1 MARILVAT
9 TPSDGH
15 VNPVL
20 PIVGELSRRGHEVRW
35 YTGAHFRRKVEAA
48 GAEYLP
54 MREAYDFGGRNRHQA
69 FPQLD
74 GLEGTAMF
82 RAVID
87 AAFVQTAPAQH
98 RDLVRILAAFPA
110 DVLVADEMCYGAG
123 LTHEIT
129 GCPHAM
135 VATSI
140 YMYASR
146 DTAPVGLGLRP
157 SASPVGRLR
166 NRLLAFGVEHVVM
179 RGLWRSVD
187 AMRAGL
193 GLAPRVPHGPAN
205 VAAWPDVYLLGT
217 VPSFEYPR
225 SDLFRAT
232 HFVGPLAP
240 ARNDDFTPP
249 PWWHELRADRP
260 VVHVT
265 QGTVSND
272 EPSLLEPVVRG
283 LAGEDLLV
291 VATTGESEP
300 AAVPAN
306 VRQAKFVPH
315 AELLPHVD
323 VMITNGGYGG
333 VQAALAHGIPL
344 VVAGTT
350 EEKPDVAAHVAWS
363 GAGLDLRTSSPS
375 PARLRAAVREV
386 LRDPRYRTHARR
398 IQAECA
404 EAGGPRRAAELVE
417 EVAQTGKPLPR

>member
-20 PIVGELSRRGHEVRW
+20 PIVGELSRRGHEIRW
-35 YTGAHFRRKVEAA
+35 YTGAHFRRKVEGA

-54 MREAYDFGGRNRHQA
+54 MREAYDFGGKNRHQA
-69 FPQLD
+69 FPHLD
-74 GLEGTAMF
+74 GLRGVTMF
-82 RAVID
+82 REVID
-87 AAFVQTAPAQH
+87 AVFVQTAPAQH
-98 RDLVRILAAFPA
+98 RDLVRILADFPA
-110 DVLVADEMCYGAG
+110 DVLMADEMCFGAG

-129 GCPHAM
+129 GCRHAM

-140 YMYASR
+140 YMFGSR

-157 SASPVGRLR
+157 SASPAGRLR
-166 NRLLAFGVEHVVM
+166 NRLLAFGVEHFVL
-179 RGLWRSVD
+179 RGLWRRVD
-187 AMRAGL
+187 GMRAGL
-193 GLAPRVPHGPAN
+193 GLRPRVPHAPGN
-205 VAAWPDVYLLGT
+205 VAAQPDVYLLGT

-240 ARNDDFTPP
+240 ARTSDFTPP
-249 PWWHELRADRP
+249 PWWDELRTDRP

-272 EPSLLEPVVRG
+272 EPSLLEPTVRG
-283 LAGEDLLV
+283 LADEDVLV
-291 VATTGESEP
+291 VATTGETELASP
-300 AAVPAN
+300 PAN
-306 VRQAKFVPH
+306 VRQAAFVPH

-344 VVAGTT
+344 VVGGET
-350 EEKPDVAAHVAWS
+350 EEKPEVAAHVAWS
-363 GAGLDLRTSSPS
+363 GAGIDLRTATPS

-386 LRDPRYRTHARR
+386 LRDPSYRTHARR

-417 EVAQTGKPLPR
+417 EVAQGNPR